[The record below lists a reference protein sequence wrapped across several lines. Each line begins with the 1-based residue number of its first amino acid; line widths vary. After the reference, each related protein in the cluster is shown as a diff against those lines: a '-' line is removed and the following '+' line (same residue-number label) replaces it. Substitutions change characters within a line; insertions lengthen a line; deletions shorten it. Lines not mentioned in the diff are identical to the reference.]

1 VKAVSYRKRGSGAE
15 GLSAPELAS
24 VLLEA
29 LLEGDESLAAAP
41 APPGEE
47 EELARRLE
55 EAARSAADL
64 EEVDGRQLL
73 ERLRSLG
80 WLASDEGGVGY
91 RLAPQLLRAL
101 ELRALRRLFAFPLRS
116 RGAWPRS
123 GGRGP
128 NEPNGPEEAWRWG
141 EPLRLDAAATLK
153 AALPRDV
160 AELRLEDLRVRAGEG
175 GRRLALALLVDCS
188 HSMVLY
194 GADRFGPAK
203 RLALALAHWTRAA
216 GGWMQAYCIH
226 DRADPIPEAKLPF
239 IRVLPSHTN
248 TAAGLARAH
257 DWLRRRMAE
266 EKLVVLVTDGRPTAI
281 ETGSGEVYKNAW
293 GMDPLIR
300 ERTLAEAVRL
310 RRLGAEL
317 QVYLLGEEE
326 AALEFSRELARRAR
340 GRLVRTGAE
349 ELGRRVLLEMER
361 LRSA

>member
-1 VKAVSYRKRGSGAE
+1 VER
-15 GLSAPELAS
+15 LSAPELAS
-24 VLLEA
+24 LLLEA
-29 LLEGDESLAAAP
+29 LLESDESPAAAL
-41 APPGEE
+41 APPSEE

-55 EAARSAADL
+55 EVARNAAEVA
-64 EEVDGRQLL
+64 EVDGRQML

-80 WLASDEGGVGY
+80 WLSSDEGGVGY
-91 RLAPQLLRAL
+91 SLAPQLLRAL
-101 ELRALRRLFAFPLRS
+101 ELRALRRLFAFSLRS
-116 RGAWPRS
+116 KGMWPRA

-128 NEPNGPEEAWRWG
+128 NEPSGPEEAWRWG
-141 EPLRLDAAATLK
+141 QPLRLDAAATLK
-153 AALPRDV
+153 KVLPGDV
-160 AELRLEDLRVRAGEG
+160 SDLRLEDLRVRAGEG

-203 RLALALAHWTRAA
+203 RLALALAHWVRVA
-216 GGWMQAYCIH
+216 GGWMQAFCIH
-226 DRADPIPEAKLPF
+226 DRADPIPETKLPF

-266 EKLVVLVTDGRPTAI
+266 DRQVVLVTDGRPTAV
-281 ETGSGEVYKNAW
+281 ETEGGEVYKNAW
-293 GMDPLIR
+293 GADPLIR

-317 QVYLLGEEE
+317 QLYLLGEEE
-326 AALEFSRELARRAR
+326 AAIEFSRELARRAR

-361 LRSA
+361 LRPA